1 LIKKKKVH
9 GFFVIFLM
17 ERVNDIEK
25 SVMIAYI
32 INFSRACTAMAGGDP
47 NKAKLFD
54 KEHST
59 DFYFQYFRII

>member
-47 NKAKLFD
+47 NKAKPLQLSF
-54 KEHST
+54 
-59 DFYFQYFRII
+59 